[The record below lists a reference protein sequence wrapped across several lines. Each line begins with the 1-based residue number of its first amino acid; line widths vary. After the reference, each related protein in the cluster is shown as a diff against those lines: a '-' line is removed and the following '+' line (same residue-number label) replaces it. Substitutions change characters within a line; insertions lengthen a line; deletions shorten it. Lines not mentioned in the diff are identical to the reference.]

1 MKKSF
6 TFLLALFTCFMVVG
20 CGKKEGTTPDNQKPD
35 VQINTGDVVG
45 KKLVNS
51 SEKIS
56 LSKDYEQFMF
66 NNLKLEFYGVDASS
80 DTSVDNSY
88 RYVLS
93 IKLGDLDIN
102 SNVFSNPNTRYIN
115 SDNLSSI
122 FTIYAV
128 DDLYILKSSTG
139 AQINGE
145 YGLIFDNEGNFI
157 KSFEN
162 SSFTVDVKKHTL
174 DMSKCFG
181 NPMDEDCVNY
191 SYKISKKSL
200 ELVNKN
206 S

>member
-162 SSFTVDVKKHTL
+162 ASFTVDVKKHTL

-181 NPMDEDCVNY
+181 NPMDADCVNY
-191 SYKISKKSL
+191 SYKISKK
-200 ELVNKN
+200 ELQLVSK
-206 S
+206 